1 MAKKVSLRI
10 FEDPA
15 ERERRPKAKPLAASA
30 NANAKKKPSIDA
42 ARERLGGRITSEDT
56 PPSGIALGL
65 VVGVAGKQGKIVPG
79 VVIFASR
86 AEVHVLLDGVRLRR
100 VQPDAVRPFVG
111 EVPFALS
118 KIVGDAQ
125 LFARLVEGESVRY
138 AGDDGHLVLAKVVE
152 KCRWGA
158 LVAREDGAVIA
169 VGFRKLWPSSAHGEA

>member
-15 ERERRPKAKPLAASA
+15 DRRPAKAKPVGG
-30 NANAKKKPSIDA
+30 KKKPSIDA
-42 ARERLGGRITSEDT
+42 ARDRLGGRISAEDT
-56 PPSGIALGL
+56 PAFGVACGL
-65 VVGVAGKQGKIVPG
+65 VVGVAGGRGAIVPG

-100 VQPDAVRPFVG
+100 VQPDAVRPFTG
-111 EVPFALS
+111 EVSLALS
-118 KIVGDAQ
+118 KIAGDAK
-125 LFARLVEGESVRY
+125 LFAQLVEGEAVRY
-138 AGDDGHLVLAKVVE
+138 AADDGIVVMAKVVE

-169 VGFRKLWPSSAHGEA
+169 VGFRKLWPSAAHGEA